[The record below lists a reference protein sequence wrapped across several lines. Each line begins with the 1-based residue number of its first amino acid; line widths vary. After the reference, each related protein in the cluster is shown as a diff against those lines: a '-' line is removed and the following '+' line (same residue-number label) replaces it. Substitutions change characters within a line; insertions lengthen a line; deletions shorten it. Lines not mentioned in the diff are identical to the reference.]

1 MKKLIC
7 LILLLSATRAW
18 AQCPGGVC
26 NTAPDYASVNNA
38 VNTIARDGDIVNILP
53 GTAHWAQALT
63 ITKGITLQGADDRDR
78 KRYGRERV

>member
-26 NTAPDYASVNNA
+26 NTAPDYASVAAAIATA
-38 VNTIARDGDIVNILP
+38 VDGDTINIASN
-53 GTAHWAQALT
+53 GSW
-63 ITKGITLQGADDRDR
+63 R
-78 KRYGRERV
+78 KH